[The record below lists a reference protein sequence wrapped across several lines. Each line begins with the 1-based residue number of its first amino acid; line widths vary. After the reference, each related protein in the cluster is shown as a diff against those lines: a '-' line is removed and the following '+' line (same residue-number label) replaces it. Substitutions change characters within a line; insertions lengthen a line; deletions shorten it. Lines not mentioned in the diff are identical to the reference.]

1 MDSFI
6 HNFFAPPVPFFFLGL
21 LAVIFHSD
29 LEIPEQVSK
38 FISLYLLMAI
48 GFKGGV
54 ELHESGINTQVALVM
69 IFAILMAMAIPL
81 WSFFL
86 LRKKLGV
93 PNAAALAAAF
103 GSVSAV
109 TFITASNYFPAMEII
124 ENIKNLG
131 LPESIAS
138 NPKSFIPGGEMVAAM
153 ALMES
158 PSIIIGVWL
167 YRKFSETQDTGHHMG
182 FKEIMKEAFLNGS
195 IVVLLGSLI
204 IGIISNEH
212 GSKIMSP
219 FIGDIFKGMLS
230 FFLLDM
236 GVVAGKRIKA
246 LKDAGWVVVAFGLI
260 MPLINGSIGFSLA
273 YLLNFSAPN
282 MFMFIVLCASASYIA
297 VPAAMR
303 IAVPEANPGI
313 YVPVALA
320 ITFPFNIMMGLPLY
334 FYVTKLVHK
343 EWANDFILLMK
354 QAASFGSVPGH

>member
-1 MDSFI
+1 MDNFL
-6 HNFFAPPVPFFFLGL
+6 HNFFAPPVPFFFVGL

-54 ELHESGINTQVALVM
+54 ELHESGMNTQVALVL
-69 IFAILMAMAIPL
+69 IFAIIMALAIPL

-109 TFITASNYFPAMEII
+109 TFITASNYFPSLEIL

-131 LPESIAS
+131 LKEAISS
-138 NPKSFIPGGEMVAAM
+138 NPNSFRPGGEMVAAM

-167 YRKFSETQDTGHHMG
+167 YRKFSDTNDGHHMD

-204 IGIISNEH
+204 IGVVSNEH

-246 LKDAGWVVVAFGLI
+246 LKDAGLVVVAFGLI
-260 MPLINGSIGFSLA
+260 MPLINGAIGFGIA
-273 YLLNFSAPN
+273 YFLNFSPPN
-282 MFMFIVLCASASYIA
+282 MFMFMVLCASASYIA

-320 ITFPFNIMMGLPLY
+320 ITFPFNIILGLPLY

-343 EWANDFILLMK
+343 EWALDFIDLMK
-354 QAASFGSVPGH
+354 HAAAFTSGSGH